1 MQKRQR
7 LKGMRNSKRGALELS
22 VGTIVIIVLAMTML
36 ILGLVLVR
44 SIFTGA
50 TYNVKV
56 MDEKVRGEINK
67 LFVENKRIVVYL
79 SDNKIDVKQGRDW
92 GIAWAVKNY
101 GLPATIS
108 YVILPTEI
116 QQGCQLTVQQAAN
129 WITLGKQ
136 ESGINFPQGDS
147 VYRIARLDLPET
159 APLCLVRFKIETKSS
174 DGQIYAQEFFDVN
187 VEAK

>member
-1 MQKRQR
+1 M
-7 LKGMRNSKRGALELS
+7 GNERGALELS

-44 SIFTGA
+44 SIFSGA
-50 TYNVKV
+50 TYNIKV

-67 LFVENKRIVVYL
+67 LFVENKRMVVYL
-79 SDNKIDVKQGRDW
+79 SDNKIDVKQGKDW
-92 GIAWAVKNY
+92 GVAWAVKNY
-101 GLPATIS
+101 GLPTTLS
-108 YVILPTEI
+108 YTILPTEI
-116 QQGCQLTVQQAAN
+116 QQGCQLTTQQATN

-147 VYRIARLDLPET
+147 VYRIVRLDTPEN
-159 APLCLVRFKIETKSS
+159 APLCLARFKIETKTA
-174 DGQIYAQEFFDVN
+174 DGSIYAQEFFDVN